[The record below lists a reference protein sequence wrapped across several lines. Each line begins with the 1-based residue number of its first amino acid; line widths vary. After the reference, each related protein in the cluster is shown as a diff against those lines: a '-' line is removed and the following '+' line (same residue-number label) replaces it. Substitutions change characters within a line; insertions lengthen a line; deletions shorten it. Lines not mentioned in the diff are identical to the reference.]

1 MNTSAVHPLH
11 LTAQRVPGIHGCDKP
26 ACGCRGMQAGGL
38 ATQSLN
44 VLFQYASVLRGSTP
58 GTDCSLVAMG
68 ARLRDSRVPV
78 ALLLQRVERDEPS

>member
-1 MNTSAVHPLH
+1 
-11 LTAQRVPGIHGCDKP
+11 RVPGIRGYDKP
-26 ACGCRGMQAGGL
+26 ACGYCCMQAGGL

>member
-1 MNTSAVHPLH
+1 MTVRRVPPVAIA
-11 LTAQRVPGIHGCDKP
+11 AQRVPGIRGCDKL

-58 GTDCSLVAMG
+58 GTHCSPGAMG
-68 ARLRDSRVPV
+68 ATLRDSAISRRTVMNNV
-78 ALLLQRVERDEPS
+78 G